1 MKSSHIQ
8 LSSSL
13 GLLLTALIWG
23 FAFVIVKNSLDLIP
37 PIYMLAFRFTL
48 ASAVLML
55 ILGSK
60 LRQITKTTL
69 KNGAVLGLFLFLAY
83 AFQTVGCQ
91 YTTAGKNAF
100 LTTIYVIIVPFLH
113 WLINHKRPDLYAIIG
128 AIAALLGIA
137 LLSLQGEGGAS
148 IGDLL
153 TLICG
158 FGFAIH
164 MVYIDKYTEKQ
175 DPVLLTLLQLSFT
188 ALFSWILAPF
198 FDGAFPIAAL
208 QPDILTGMLY
218 LGLFSTLLGFLLQNV
233 CQKYTAPSTA
243 SLLLSFESV
252 FGVLFSV
259 LLLNERLTPRMIIGC
274 ALMFFAI
281 LLVETHFSF
290 LTRHIKRRIRP

>member
-1 MKSSHIQ
+1 MHTSRTQ
-8 LSSSL
+8 LLAPL

-37 PIYMLAFRFTL
+37 PLYMLAFRFTI
-48 ASAVLML
+48 ASAALAL
-55 ILGSK
+55 ALGPR
-60 LRQITKTTL
+60 LARITKADL
-69 KNGAVLGLFLFLAY
+69 KSGAVLGLFLFLAY
-83 AFQTVGCQ
+83 AFQTIGCQ

-113 WLINHKRPDLYAIIG
+113 WLINHKRPNMYAIIG
-128 AIAALLGIA
+128 AITALIGIA
-137 LLSLQGEGGAS
+137 LLSLQGEGSAS

-164 MVYIDKYTEKQ
+164 MVYIDKYTGKQ

-188 ALFSWILAPF
+188 ALLPWLTAPLL
-198 FDGAFPIAAL
+198 DGAFPAEAL
-208 QPDILTGMLY
+208 QLSTLTGMLY

-259 LLLNERLTPRMIIGC
+259 LLLNERLTFRMAAGC
-274 ALMFFAI
+274 TLMFLAV
-281 LLVETHFSF
+281 LLVENHFSF
-290 LTRHIKRRIRP
+290 LTKYFKRRKRP